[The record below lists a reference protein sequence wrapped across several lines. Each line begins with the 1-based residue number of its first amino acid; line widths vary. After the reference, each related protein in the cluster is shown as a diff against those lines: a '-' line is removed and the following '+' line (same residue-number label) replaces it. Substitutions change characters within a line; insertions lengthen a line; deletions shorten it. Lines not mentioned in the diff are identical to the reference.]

1 MSEEGS
7 FGIKLVEIF
16 FGLILL
22 TIGALA
28 LYYVATSIEAFGS
41 FAGFF
46 GFLNV
51 ILIALGLLMI
61 TAKTE

>member
-7 FGIKLVEIF
+7 FGIKLVERF

-22 TIGALA
+22 TIGALT